1 MYLMAGLPPSSRRSF
16 FDTGI
21 FDTDVFA
28 GLNYYRVDL
37 GSTAQEAFPPTPHRI
52 TVPTQLIW
60 GDQDPALGAGPAH
73 LTHRCVVGEY
83 RLEVEGAG
91 HWLQFERPAEVASL
105 LLDWIGRH

>member
-1 MYLMAGLPPSSRRSF
+1 MYLLAGLRPSSQRSF

-28 GLNYYRVDL
+28 
-37 GSTAQEAFPPTPHRI
+37 
-52 TVPTQLIW
+52 
-60 GDQDPALGAGPAH
+60 
-73 LTHRCVVGEY
+73 EY

-91 HWLQFERPAEVASL
+91 HWLQFERPAEVAGL